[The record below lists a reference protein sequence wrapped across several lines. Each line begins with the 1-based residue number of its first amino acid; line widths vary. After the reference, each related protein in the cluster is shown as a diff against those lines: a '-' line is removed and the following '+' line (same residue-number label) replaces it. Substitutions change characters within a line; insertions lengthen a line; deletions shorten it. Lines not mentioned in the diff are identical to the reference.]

1 MIKNEHQYKITKV
14 QLSKFEEAL
23 IEMIKVKNTANQE
36 DLLLRQVQVE
46 ALQSQVDELKEE
58 IQDYELLITNP
69 IIHEL
74 NSIESLPLLLIKAR
88 IAAKLT
94 QKDLANQLGLKEQ
107 QIQRYEATDY
117 ASASLSR
124 IIQVSQKLDI
134 KLTPPKTRKKLRSLT
149 GSTSFIKLYVPHEQK
164 DSSKEPKLQ

>member
-1 MIKNEHQYKITKV
+1 MIKNERQYKITKS

-23 IEMIKVKNTANQE
+23 IEMIKAKNIANQE

-46 ALQSQVDELKEE
+46 ALQSQVDELKEV
-58 IQDYELLITNP
+58 IQDYEALITKP

-74 NSIESLPLLLIKAR
+74 NSIESLPLILIKAR

-94 QKDLANQLGLKEQ
+94 QKELANQLGLTEQ
-107 QIQRYEATDY
+107 QIQRYEATNY
-117 ASASLSR
+117 SSASLSR
-124 IIQVSQKLDI
+124 IIEVSQKLDI
-134 KLTPPKTRKKLRSLT
+134 KLKPPKTRKRFKSLT
-149 GSTSFIKLYVPHEQK
+149 CSTSFIKLHVARVQK